1 MKIGV
6 IGPEVTVN
14 VVRKVAEKDLPDVQ
28 FVYRCS
34 EFFEQSA
41 DSAAALQA
49 DADVDAILFTGPT
62 NYAYARKRL
71 SPTVP
76 WAHLPHN
83 RTSALQAFL
92 EATSIYGSDLK
103 AISVDRYDSELM
115 RRVLESGGIHGT
127 KIIRAPF
134 DFEEPGFEKKLQDF
148 HRDCY
153 QRGEVSVCFTSMEH
167 IYEPL
172 RAEGIPCIR
181 IYPSEEVVHEQVYHL
196 QILNISARE
205 NCSNTMAKHNN
216 TSLYV
221 YPFTLSNL

>member
-103 AISVDRYDSELM
+103 
-115 RRVLESGGIHGT
+115 
-127 KIIRAPF
+127 
-134 DFEEPGFEKKLQDF
+134 
-148 HRDCY
+148 
-153 QRGEVSVCFTSMEH
+153 
-167 IYEPL
+167 
-172 RAEGIPCIR
+172 
-181 IYPSEEVVHEQVYHL
+181 PSAWTATTP
-196 QILNISARE
+196 N
-205 NCSNTMAKHNN
+205 
-216 TSLYV
+216 
-221 YPFTLSNL
+221 